1 MNVKSLN
8 KEFQLFVLQTV
19 IKHLE
24 KLHWSYRIP
33 GSPNFYLQ
41 GHACLDRS
49 IGCFRHLVSQRY
61 WRNQSHEE
69 STWSSPLGRKKRRVC
84 FEEGHFPVICEQF
97 VKLMFAPVG
106 LVTWNCWEGIHSLQH
121 KGWYLNDA
129 TSSDAIWSNLADF
142 LWVEALKCF
151 QVGEIFHELI
161 RMGGCCLLKILLF
174 HACLRW
180 NWSCKRCASWRVSS
194 RTVWRTPLLIKWLP
208 HVVLNWIVPTRSH
221 KGSSRIVSQNR
232 CDTRHTWSSWQ
243 LCMF

>member
-8 KEFQLFVLQTV
+8 KEFQLFVLQMV

-84 FEEGHFPVICEQF
+84 FEEGHFPVICEQL

-129 TSSDAIWSNLADF
+129 TSSDAIWFYDSGFPMSWSFEVLPGWWNLP
-142 LWVEALKCF
+142 WVDQNGRLLSFENPLVSCLFEVKLVLQAVCIMKSIKPNRVKDPPAH
-151 QVGEIFHELI
+151 QVASSCGIELN
-161 RMGGCCLLKILLF
+161 CPDPK
-174 HACLRW
+174 
-180 NWSCKRCASWRVSS
+180 S
-194 RTVWRTPLLIKWLP
+194 
-208 HVVLNWIVPTRSH
+208 
-221 KGSSRIVSQNR
+221 
-232 CDTRHTWSSWQ
+232 
-243 LCMF
+243 